1 MRSLKEIASAT
12 DHTLLKPEATR
23 EEIIALCNEALAFS
37 MASVCI
43 PPALVRVAADYLGDR
58 LPVCTVI
65 GFPLGYHTTESKLQ
79 EARQALFDGASE
91 LDMVINIGWAKEG
104 NFAAIEQEI
113 AALKKVCGSKVLKVI
128 VETCLLSDAEKIALC
143 RAVTDAGADY
153 IKTSTGFS
161 KYGATREDVKLLAE
175 HVGEGVLVK
184 AAGGI
189 STLEDASDF
198 LELGA
203 SRLGSSRLANLL
215 RAAKASE

>member
-1 MRSLKEIASAT
+1 MCSLKEIASVT
-12 DHTLLKPEATR
+12 DHTLLKPEATK
-23 EEIIALCNEALAFS
+23 EEIIALCDEALEFS

-43 PPALVRVAADYLGDR
+43 PPAFVRVAADYLGDR

-91 LDMVINIGWAKEG
+91 LDMVINVGWAKEG

-128 VETCLLSDAEKIALC
+128 IETCLLSDAEKIALC

-161 KYGATREDVKLLAE
+161 KYGATREDVKLLAD

>member
-12 DHTLLKPEATR
+12 DHTLLKPEATK
-23 EEIIALCNEALAFS
+23 EEIIALCDEALEFS

-43 PPALVRVAADYLGDR
+43 PPAFVRAAADYLGDR

-128 VETCLLSDAEKIALC
+128 IETCLLSDAEKIALC

-161 KYGATREDVKLLAE
+161 KYGATREDVKLLFE

-189 STLEDASDF
+189 STLDDASDF

>member
-1 MRSLKEIASAT
+1 MCSLKEIASVT
-12 DHTLLKPEATR
+12 DHTLLKPEATK
-23 EEIIALCNEALAFS
+23 EEIIALCDEALAFS

-113 AALKKVCGSKVLKVI
+113 AALKKVCGSKILKVI

-161 KYGATREDVKLLAE
+161 KYGATREDVKLLAD